1 MRLTHLDILE
11 QCFHDKFRGYNKD
24 EVDTFLHLVA
34 DDYKEMTEEIHE
46 LKAQLA
52 EQERRLNQRETM
64 SAEKK
69 KGNETDKL
77 SGAEDFIDLTP
88 AIIKKRANSILS
100 VAREQAEN
108 HIMKGQEELADL
120 QRDIRKLREERES
133 LMRNIK
139 LRARSYIES
148 LRNSGRP
155 SPKNVS
161 ADQKM

>member
-11 QCFHDKFRGYNKD
+11 QCFHDKFRGYNKE

-34 DDYKEMTEEIHE
+34 DDYKEMDEEIDQ
-46 LKAQLA
+46 LKSQLA
-52 EQERRLNQRETM
+52 GKERLLNQ
-64 SAEKK
+64 SKKLNAEK
-69 KGNETDKL
+69 NKL
-77 SGAEDFIDLTP
+77 SGQVKVVDLTP
-88 AIIKKRANSILS
+88 EFIKKRANNILS
-100 VAREQAEN
+100 TAREQTEN
-108 HIMKGQEELADL
+108 HIIKGQEELADL

-139 LRARSYIES
+139 MRARSYIES
-148 LRNSGRP
+148 LRNSSHA